1 MSVPEQQLFV
11 LAERALTSV
20 IEQIEDDQWDLPVP
34 SEAAM
39 SGGTVRDMVIAH
51 GRDDQWVGHVL
62 AGRTIEDGKALFPE
76 QPPGLGLGAD
86 LKAGWRAISDRAVA
100 DALSLDDWDRPVHL
114 SFGSIGDF
122 TAQEYL
128 QQIIAYRGLQAW
140 DLARV
145 LSVPYTLPEDLVTGM
160 LAMLAPVAEQ
170 WRAWGVFGPAV
181 PVPGDSSARDQLL
194 GLTGRRP

>member
-1 MSVPEQQLFV
+1 MSIPEQQLFV

-20 IEQIEDDQWDLPVP
+20 IEQIEDDQWDLPLP
-34 SEAAM
+34 GEAAM
-39 SGGTVRDMVIAH
+39 TGGTVRDMVIAQA
-51 GRDDQWVGHVL
+51 RDDQWVGHVL

-76 QPPGLGLGAD
+76 QPLGSD
-86 LKAGWRAISDRAVA
+86 LKAGWRAISDQAVA
-100 DALSLDDWDRPVHL
+100 AALALDDPERPVHL

-122 TAQEYL
+122 TAREYL
-128 QQIIAYRGLQAW
+128 QQIIAYRGLRAW

-145 LSVPYTLPEDLVTGM
+145 LGVPDTLPEDLATGM
-160 LAMLAPVAEQ
+160 LAMLTPVAEQ

-181 PVPGDSSARDQLL
+181 PVSEGGSAQDQLL

>member
-1 MSVPEQQLFV
+1 MSIPEQQLFV

-34 SEAAM
+34 GDAAM
-39 SGGTVRDMVIAH
+39 SDGTVRDLVIAH
-51 GRDDQWVGHVL
+51 ARDDQWVGHVL

-76 QPPGLGLGAD
+76 QPLGSD
-86 LKAGWRAISDRAVA
+86 LTAGWRAISDQAVA
-100 DALSLDDWDRPVHL
+100 AALALDDPDRPVHL
-114 SFGSIGDF
+114 SFGSLGDF
-122 TAQEYL
+122 TAREYL

-145 LSVPYTLPEDLVTGM
+145 LSMPDTLPEDLVTGM

-181 PVPGDSSARDQLL
+181 PVPDGSSAQDQLL

>member
-1 MSVPEQQLFV
+1 MSIPEQQLFV

-20 IEQIEDDQWDLPVP
+20 VEQIEDDQWDLPVP
-34 SEAAM
+34 GDAAM
-39 SGGTVRDMVIAH
+39 PGGTVRDLVIAH
-51 GRDDQWVGHVL
+51 ARDDQWVGHVL

-76 QPPGLGLGAD
+76 QPLGSD

-100 DALSLDDWDRPVHL
+100 AALALDAPDRPVHL

-122 TAQEYL
+122 TAREYL

-140 DLARV
+140 DLARA
-145 LSVPYTLPEDLVTGM
+145 LGVPDTLPEDLVTGM
-160 LAMLAPVAEQ
+160 RAMLEPVAEQ

-181 PVPGDSSARDQLL
+181 PVPDGSSAQDQLL